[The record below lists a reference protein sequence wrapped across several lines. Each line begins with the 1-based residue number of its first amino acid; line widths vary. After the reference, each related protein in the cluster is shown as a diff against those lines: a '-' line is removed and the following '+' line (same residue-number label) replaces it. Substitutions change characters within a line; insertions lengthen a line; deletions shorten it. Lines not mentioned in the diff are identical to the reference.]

1 LETRNLP
8 PGDSANLC
16 RIPGLLPLPVMSR
29 SPFIVHALS
38 VFLLVSVASGQEQQ
52 FASLGDIKLQSG
64 ATLRD
69 CRIGY
74 RTYGTLNAD
83 KSNAILFPTWAGGT
97 TEQLQDAIVKDK
109 FADPERYF
117 VITVDALSNGVS
129 SSPSNSRPQPR
140 MKFPRITIRDMVE
153 TQHELLAQVFGIHH
167 LKAVM
172 GISMGGMQTFQWI
185 VAYPDFMDKAIP
197 IVGSPR
203 LAPYDLVLWQ
213 TQIDAIMN
221 DPAWKKGNYKKNP
234 ARTAE
239 LQFGDLFL
247 SSPEHF
253 NQTATREQVIQ
264 AMAQAPVKNEGSDA
278 NNKIRQSQAMMALDV
293 SQAFGGSMQ
302 RAAEAVKAK
311 VLVVSSKNDLTVT
324 PQPAIDFAHLL
335 NAKLLV
341 LDDDCGHSAPGC
353 ESKMLVPA
361 IAAFLAQP

>member
-1 LETRNLP
+1 MHNYNTATATEFAETPRRVASSTAS
-8 PGDSANLC
+8 SAS
-16 RIPGLLPLPVMSR
+16 LLPFPVMSR
-29 SPFIVHALS
+29 SRFVLHALC
-38 VFLLVSVASGQEQQ
+38 VFLLLSVASAQKQQ
-52 FASLGDIKLQSG
+52 FANLGDIKLQSG
-64 ATLRD
+64 ETLRD

-109 FADPERYF
+109 FADPDRYF

-129 SSPSNSRPQPR
+129 SSPSNSSLQPR

-153 TQHELLAQVFGIHH
+153 TQHELLTRVFGIQH

-213 TQIDAIMN
+213 TQIDTIMN
-221 DPAWKKGNYKKNP
+221 DPAWKKGNYGKNP

-239 LQFGDLFL
+239 VQFGDLFL

-253 NQTATREQVIQ
+253 NQGTTREKVIQ
-264 AMAQAPVKNEGSDA
+264 EMAQAPAKNEGSDA
-278 NNKIRQSQAMMALDV
+278 NDKIRQSQAMMALDV
-293 SQAFGGSMQ
+293 SQPFGGSMQ
-302 RAAEAVKAK
+302 RAA
-311 VLVVSSKNDLTVT
+311 T
-324 PQPAIDFAHLL
+324 
-335 NAKLLV
+335 
-341 LDDDCGHSAPGC
+341 GR
-353 ESKMLVPA
+353 
-361 IAAFLAQP
+361 